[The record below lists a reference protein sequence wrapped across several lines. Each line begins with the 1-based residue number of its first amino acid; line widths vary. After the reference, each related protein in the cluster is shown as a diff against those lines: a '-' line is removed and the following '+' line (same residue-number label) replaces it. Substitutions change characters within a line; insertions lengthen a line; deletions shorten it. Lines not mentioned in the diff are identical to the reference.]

1 MKLAFLL
8 LFFLY
13 NICVQGDTPWKLSLT
28 CPEEKIDLVIDL
40 YEESIEVPTMEM
52 FGPMNGYLRGNI
64 YGVWYVTSFKTKDKK
79 AEIKVANDLGSE
91 NQKIE
96 LQQLTDSTWSMK
108 FIGHNVVKRVSGKK
122 LVKIPSEF
130 IMKRKK

>member
-40 YEESIEVPTMEM
+40 YEESVEVPTMEM
-52 FGPMNGYLRGNI
+52 FGPMNG
-64 YGVWYVTSFKTKDKK
+64 
-79 AEIKVANDLGSE
+79 
-91 NQKIE
+91 
-96 LQQLTDSTWSMK
+96 
-108 FIGHNVVKRVSGKK
+108 
-122 LVKIPSEF
+122 
-130 IMKRKK
+130 